1 MDIILNNVDVK
12 APIKVYMTKKLIG
25 VTPDTTVQE
34 ASKLMMEFE
43 IGSLVVIDEKGN
55 VIGFFTK
62 SDILR
67 RVVVPGLPYDTP
79 VKDIMTKELITVNS
93 NTPLG
98 EVLRKMARH
107 RIKHILIEEEGKIVG
122 IFTLSDLLEASRRK
136 LETAISTE

>member
-1 MDIILNNVDVK
+1 MDVK

>member
-1 MDIILNNVDVK
+1 MR
-12 APIKVYMTKKLIG
+12 APIKVYMTRKLIG

-34 ASKLMMEFE
+34 ASKLMMEFD
-43 IGSLVVIDEKGN
+43 IGSLVVVDEKGN

-79 VKDIMTKELITVNS
+79 VKEIMTKELITVNS

-98 EVLRKMARH
+98 EVLREMARY
-107 RIKHILIEEEGKIVG
+107 RIKHILIEEEGKIIG
-122 IFTLSDLLEASRRK
+122 IFTLSDLLGASRRK

>member
-1 MDIILNNVDVK
+1 VDVK

>member
-1 MDIILNNVDVK
+1 MK